1 MDFREVLIGF
11 ADWQGYG
18 HGDRAAAW
26 LRRLEVNR
34 PEIEAF
40 RDAPTPSCA
49 AYVPRAAQVEAA
61 DGEVANQ
68 SRLPADAGEALARA
82 RRHSS
87 LNAFT
92 WLPDTVASAGSGV
105 LAGVP
110 VAIKDLMNVSGMPL
124 TGGSK
129 ALGRDVATTDAAIV
143 ARLKRA
149 GAVVVG
155 LTNLHEL
162 AYGVTSDNP
171 HFGRV
176 VNPVV
181 PSCVPGGS
189 SGGSAAAIA
198 AGIVRLA
205 IGTDTGGSIRIPA
218 ACCGVVGFKP
228 SYDALPR
235 DGVLDLAHS
244 LDHVGPL
251 GRTVEDCAAMFAAL
265 LDLPAIPKWNR
276 RNLSGVTVARLGG
289 YFAAP
294 LDGQVR
300 DALRAAM
307 QALSADGARCVER
320 DVAGMELA
328 AAIMLNTIAP
338 EASAFHADRVKA
350 RGQDFGEDVRVRIE
364 TGFFFPVHWYLK
376 AQRMRTKLVEN
387 IEAAFGDAD
396 MLICPTMRATAPQ
409 VGASRVDIEGKS
421 FALHTSMTNLTVP
434 FNLSGL
440 PAASIPWTASK
451 DGAPISLQVVG
462 RRGHDWRVLAMA
474 RRLELA
480 SPWHQRQP
488 R

>member
-1 MDFREVLIGF
+1 MDLREVLVGF

-18 HGDRAAAW
+18 HGERAAAW
-26 LRRLEVNR
+26 LQRLEVNR

-40 RDAPTPSCA
+40 RDAPTPSCP

-61 DGEVANQ
+61 AGAGANE
-68 SRLPADAGEALARA
+68 SRLPADAREALARA
-82 RRHSS
+82 RSQSS

-92 WLPDTVASAGSGV
+92 WLPDALSPAGSGL

-110 VAIKDLMNVSGMPL
+110 VAIKDLMQVQGMPL

-129 ALGRDVATTDAAIV
+129 ALGRDVATKDAAIV

-176 VNPVV
+176 VNPMV
-181 PSCVPGGS
+181 PSRIPGGS
-189 SGGSAAAIA
+189 SGGSAAAVA

-218 ACCGVVGFKP
+218 ACCGIVGFKP

-265 LDLPAIPKWNR
+265 LELPAIPKWNR
-276 RNLSGVTVARLGG
+276 RNLSGMTVARLGG

-294 LDGQVR
+294 LDGEVR
-300 DALRAAM
+300 DALQSAM
-307 QALSADGARCVER
+307 QALTADGARCVER
-320 DVAGMELA
+320 DIAGMELA

-350 RGQDFGEDVRVRIE
+350 RGHDFGEDVRVRIE

-376 AQRMRTKLVEN
+376 AQRMRTRLVES
-387 IEAAFGDAD
+387 IAAAFDDAD
-396 MLICPTMRATAPQ
+396 LLVCPTMRATAPQ
-409 VGASRVDIEGKS
+409 IGASRVDIEGKS

-451 DGAPISLQVVG
+451 DGAPISLQVIG
-462 RRGHDWRVLAMA
+462 RRGHDWRVLAAA